1 MKKVNLK
8 LGKMK
13 KSIYAAAAVVTVMFF
28 NSVVH
33 AQSIGTAVDDARTQI
48 AGIKGS
54 VGTLILALGGVIG
67 LVGAIRV
74 FIKWNNGDQDV
85 QKSLIGW
92 GGACIFLLLSGTLIT
107 SFFG

>member
-1 MKKVNLK
+1 MKRVSQTLQ
-8 LGKMK
+8 LK
-13 KSIYAAAAVVTVMFF
+13 KSIYAASATVAFLF
-28 NSVVH
+28 CSSVIH
-33 AQSIGTAVDDARTQI
+33 AQNIGTAIDDAKTQLS
-48 AGIKGS
+48 GIRRNI
-54 VGTLILALGGVIG
+54 GTLILALGGIIG

-92 GGACIFLLLSGTLIT
+92 AGACIFLLLSGTLIT